1 MRGYATVAAL
11 ARFPLSLGLRVRRQV
26 GFPSGRAYP
35 SREIR
40 EVDIKGDADAA
51 LVAGVNRDRMD

>member
-1 MRGYATVAAL
+1 M
-11 ARFPLSLGLRVRRQV
+11 RRQV

-51 LVAGVNRDRMD
+51 LVAGVNRDRMDQPRRK